1 MRRVPGQGPSAV
13 FTIGSQDTTKK
24 LCALLCA
31 LAPLRFNFM
40 KKAMPTK
47 RKTLGTSTVT
57 VTPIAFGA
65 WAIGGWMWG
74 GAEDAAALR
83 ALQASFDAG
92 ITTIDT
98 APIYGFG
105 KSEELVGKAMAG
117 TARDKYEILTKY
129 GMNWKTNQG
138 EFYFDT
144 ADNSGKPTKVYKYSA
159 KAAVISECEDSL
171 RRLKTDYIDL
181 YQIHW
186 ADATTPISETM
197 EAVATLIQQGKV
209 RAAGVCN
216 YSSAQVDEALKTV
229 DIVSNQVPYS
239 LVNRGIEKDLVPK
252 AVQKQ
257 LSIIPY
263 SPLQRG
269 LLTGKIKPGH
279 VFGPGDT
286 RENNKFYKNENIIR
300 VNGMLETLKP
310 IAEKHKAT
318 LTQLII
324 NWTTRQSAMDCVLVG
339 ARDEKQ
345 VIDNVK
351 ALAFT
356 LTDEELKT
364 IGKAS
369 KELVLVD

>member
-1 MRRVPGQGPSAV
+1 M
-13 FTIGSQDTTKK
+13 
-24 LCALLCA
+24 
-31 LAPLRFNFM
+31 
-40 KKAMPTK
+40 K

-83 ALQASFDAG
+83 ALKASFDAG

-117 TARDKYEILTKY
+117 IARDKYEILTKY

-144 ADNSGKPTKVYKYSA
+144 TDNNGKPTKVYKYSS

-186 ADATTPISETM
+186 ADTTTPISETM

-216 YSSAQVDEALKTV
+216 YSAAQVNEALKTV
-229 DIVSNQVPYS
+229 NIVSNQVPYS
-239 LVNRGIEKDLVPK
+239 LVNRGIEKDLVPQ

-286 RENNKFYKNENIIR
+286 RENNKFYKDENIAS
-300 VNGMLETLKP
+300 VNAMLETLKP

-324 NWTTRQSAMDCVLVG
+324 NWTTRQPAMDCVLVG

-345 VIDNVK
+345 VTDNVR
-351 ALAFT
+351 ALDFV
-356 LTDEELKT
+356 LSDEELNA
-364 IGKAS
+364 IVKAVNA
-369 KELVLVD
+369 LALVD